1 MNDLMKTPKITP
13 RIQSTL
19 KHTVEVPKVMYK
31 ASGINVNGRRIKS
44 LLFSTDVAL
53 IANNNADA
61 ILSVYPF
68 TPTIQITNAIIG
80 TTNGARVFKI
90 ALDAELHGAAA
101 VVLNAPVH
109 TEMIRELSRLVDI
122 PIVLTVV
129 SLDEDLEERM
139 LHSGARIINVSGGKQ
154 TVEIVKAL
162 RAIDK
167 DFPIIATGGPTEDT
181 IKEVI
186 EAGANAVTF
195 TPPTSAEIF
204 KGMME
209 NYREQ
214 MKK

>member
-1 MNDLMKTPKITP
+1 MNDLMKTPKMTP

-19 KHTVEVPKVMYK
+19 KHTVEVPEVMYK

-68 TPTIQITNAIIG
+68 TPTIQITNTIIDVTRQPIFVIVGWG
-80 TTNGARVFKI
+80 TTNVERVLKI
-90 ALDAELHGAAA
+90 PLDAEL
-101 VVLNAPVH
+101 N
-109 TEMIRELSRLVDI
+109 
-122 PIVLTVV
+122 
-129 SLDEDLEERM
+129 
-139 LHSGARIINVSGGKQ
+139 SGARIINVSGGKN

-167 DFPIIATGGPTEDT
+167 DFPIIATGGPTEET

-204 KGMME
+204 KDMME

>member
-1 MNDLMKTPKITP
+1 MIEEVRRQFRSDKGILEGTSKPDYKTCVGI
-13 RIQSTL
+13 STQASL
-19 KHTVEVPKVMYK
+19 KETII
-31 ASGINVNGRRIKS
+31 G
-44 LLFSTDVAL
+44 VARQP
-53 IANNNADA
+53 
-61 ILSVYPF
+61 VF
-68 TPTIQITNAIIG
+68 VGVGGG

-129 SLDEDLEERM
+129 SLEEDLEERM